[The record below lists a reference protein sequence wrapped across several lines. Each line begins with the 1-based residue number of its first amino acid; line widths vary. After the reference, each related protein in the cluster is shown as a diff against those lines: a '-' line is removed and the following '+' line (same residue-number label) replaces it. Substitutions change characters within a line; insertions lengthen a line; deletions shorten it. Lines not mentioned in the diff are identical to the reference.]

1 MWTETERQEMLK
13 KAEQRQIIVN
23 EAKKEKELKVIEATN
38 LMADWLKQIQEF
50 LTLNESRLIGKQLF
64 KADGTRTKYFDGL
77 LNEIIDTFNLGR
89 WETCYIV
96 KSGGNTELKMSISV
110 FGGKES
116 YENDGVNTKYNVN
129 VSRTIYNLVK
139 YSASDFKYV
148 SIDTKAML
156 KKYTYEAYINAQK
169 EVDEINEQIK
179 ELETKRSNVKYEIPS
194 ALQS

>member
-13 KAEQRQIIVN
+13 KAEERQIILN
-23 EAKKEKELKVIEATN
+23 TSKKEKELRVIEATN

-64 KADGTRTKYFDGL
+64 KADGTRTKYFDSL
-77 LNEIIDTFNLGR
+77 LNEILDTFNLGR
-89 WETCYIV
+89 WENCYIV
-96 KSGGNTELKMSISV
+96 KGGGNTELKMSIAV
-110 FGGKES
+110 FGGKKS
-116 YENDGVNTKYNVN
+116 YENDGVNTKYNIT
-129 VSRTIYNLVK
+129 VSRTVYNLIK
-139 YSASDFKYV
+139 YSACDFKYE

-179 ELETKRSNVKYEIPS
+179 ELETKRSNVKHEIPS

>member
-13 KAEQRQIIVN
+13 KAEERQAIVN
-23 EAKKEKELKVIEATN
+23 EAKKEKELRVIEATN

-64 KADGTRTKYFDGL
+64 KADGTRTKYFDGV
-77 LNEIIDTFNLGR
+77 LNEILDTFNLGR
-89 WETCYIV
+89 WENCYIV
-96 KSGGNTELKMSISV
+96 KSGGNAELKMSISV

-116 YENDGVNTKYNVN
+116 YENDGVNTKYNVT
-129 VSRTIYNLVK
+129 VSRTVYNLVK

-148 SIDTKAML
+148 SIDPKAML

-179 ELETKRSNVKYEIPS
+179 ELESKRSNVKHEIPS

>member
-13 KAEQRQIIVN
+13 KAEERQIILN
-23 EAKKEKELKVIEATN
+23 TSKKEKELRVIEATN

-64 KADGTRTKYFDGL
+64 KADGTRTKYFDSL

-89 WETCYIV
+89 WEICYIV

-148 SIDTKAML
+148 SIDTQAML

-179 ELETKRSNVKYEIPS
+179 ELESKRSNVKYEIPS

>member
-23 EAKKEKELKVIEATN
+23 EAKKEKELKVIEANN
-38 LMADWLKQIQEF
+38 LMSDWLKQIQEF

-96 KSGGNTELKMSISV
+96 KSGGNAELKMSISV

-129 VSRTIYNLVK
+129 VSRTIYSLVK

-179 ELETKRSNVKYEIPS
+179 ELETKRSNVKHEIPS